1 MQQILKA
8 RTWSRP
14 STLVMTT
21 APYSVYV
28 NTPTK
33 ANVVCDEKIR
43 SPQPCVVCIR
53 PSRQIMSGIGISKS
67 TLQHKVGSTHDVH
80 ILLCWLQHA
89 PAGRQSKTVPCV
101 ADACLQHPVA
111 SLEFCKHCP
120 MISATWQIQ
129 QTTTLCITT
138 APDSTHCF
146 SAALECWQQLYQH
159 AYLEGFWQRQQYAT
173 AVTRVVH
180 HLSAEINNK
189 VAPPM

>member
-67 TLQHKVGSTHDVH
+67 TFQQKVGTTHGVLTALLVAACPCRQTEQSSPLCCRCMPPTFSRMFGILQAVSYDLCDIAESGNNHTVHNNSTCCD
-80 ILLCWLQHA
+80 
-89 PAGRQSKTVPCV
+89 TV
-101 ADACLQHPVA
+101 
-111 SLEFCKHCP
+111 F
-120 MISATWQIQ
+120 
-129 QTTTLCITT
+129 
-138 APDSTHCF
+138 
-146 SAALECWQQLYQH
+146 
-159 AYLEGFWQRQQYAT
+159 QRG
-173 AVTRVVH
+173 
-180 HLSAEINNK
+180 S
-189 VAPPM
+189 

>member
-1 MQQILKA
+1 MQEILKA
-8 RTWSRP
+8 QTWSRP

-67 TLQHKVGSTHDVH
+67 TFQQKVGTTHGVLTA
-80 ILLCWLQHA
+80 LLGAAC
-89 PAGRQSKTVPCV
+89 PCRQTEQSSPLCCRCMPPTFL
-101 ADACLQHPVA
+101 A
-111 SLEFCKHCP
+111 FCKQCP
-120 MISATWQIQ
+120 MISAISQNQ
-129 QTTTLCITT
+129 ETTTLCTTT
-138 APDSTHCF
+138 APAVTLCF

-159 AYLEGFWQRQQYAT
+159 AYFAFLAKAALCNSSDQVGASPVCQDQQ
-173 AVTRVVH
+173 
-180 HLSAEINNK
+180 
-189 VAPPM
+189 